1 VEAGAL
7 KNPVLRARRNRTDR
21 IGDPLLRGLS
31 GLAAALA
38 VAVIAGIAY
47 EVIHLAWPA
56 IQEFGIKFVT
66 TNDWNP
72 VTKNFGAAP
81 FLYGT
86 VVTSFIALLFAAP
99 LSIAISIYLTELAP
113 RRIRRPVAT
122 LVDMLAAIPTVIL
135 GLWGILVLGPFMK
148 DTIQPA
154 LHSLFGFL
162 PIFAGD
168 PSAFSYLTAAAVLT
182 IMATPIITSVTREVF
197 ETVPGDLKE
206 ASYALGATRW
216 EMVRQVVLPYSKS
229 GIVGAVIL
237 GLGRAIGEAIAVAQV
252 IGGATL
258 INASLFHTGGTMA
271 AHIAATFQGTTSQLQ
286 KASLAYI
293 GLILLV
299 FAVIVNVIARIIVQ
313 RGTLKDVDLDV
324 DIEPDIGAAA
334 TQAAPL

>member
-7 KNPVLRARRNRTDR
+7 SNPVLRARRNLTDR

-38 VAVIAGIAY
+38 VAAIAGIAY
-47 EVIHLAWPA
+47 EVIQLAQPA
-56 IQEFGIKFVT
+56 ISEFGLKFIT

-72 VTKNFGAAP
+72 VAKRFGAAP

-86 VVTSFIALLFAAP
+86 VVTSFIALILAAP

-113 RRIRRPVAT
+113 RQIRRPVAT
-122 LVDMLAAIPTVIL
+122 LIDMLAAIPTVIL
-135 GLWGILVLGPFMK
+135 GLWGILVLGPFMR
-148 DTIQPA
+148 DTIEPA
-154 LHSLFGFL
+154 LKSVLGFL

-168 PSAFSYLTAAAVLT
+168 PSAFGYLTAALILT

-216 EMVRQVVLPYSKS
+216 EMVRQVVLPYSRA
-229 GIVGAVIL
+229 GIVGAIIL

-252 IGGATL
+252 IGGASL
-258 INASLFHTGGTMA
+258 INASLFHTGGTLA
-271 AHIAATFQGTTSQLQ
+271 AQIASQFQNSAGIQ
-286 KASLAYI
+286 KASLAYL

-299 FAVIVNVIARIIVQ
+299 FAVIVNVIARVIVQ
-313 RGTLKDVDLDV
+313 RGSRLSDVEV
-324 DIEPDIGAAA
+324 TETEAAA
-334 TQAAPL
+334 L

>member
-1 VEAGAL
+1 MEAGTL
-7 KNPVLRARRNRTDR
+7 SNPVLRARRNLTDR

-56 IQEFGIKFVT
+56 ISKFGIGFVT

-72 VTKNFGAAP
+72 NPLVQRFGAAP

-86 VVTSFIALLFAAP
+86 FVTSFIAILFAAP

-135 GLWGILVLGPFMK
+135 GLWGILVLGPFMH
-148 DTIQPA
+148 DTIEPA
-154 LHSLFGFL
+154 LQSVLGFL
-162 PIFAGD
+162 PIFSGD
-168 PSAFSYLTAAAVLT
+168 PSAFGYLTAAVILT

-216 EMVRQVVLPYSKS
+216 EMVRQVVLPYSRP
-229 GIVGAVIL
+229 GIVGATIL

-252 IGGATL
+252 IGGAGL
-258 INASLFHTGGTMA
+258 INGSLFHTGGTLA
-271 AHIAATFQGTTSQLQ
+271 AQIASQFQGTTSELQ
-286 KASLAYI
+286 KASLAYL

-299 FAVIVNVIARIIVQ
+299 FAVIVNVIARVIVQ
-313 RGTLKDVDLDV
+313 RGKIKDVV
-324 DIEPDIGAAA
+324 TETEAAA
-334 TQAAPL
+334 L

>member
-7 KNPVLRARRNRTDR
+7 STPVLRARRNLPDR

-38 VAVIAGIAY
+38 VLVIVGIVY
-47 EVIHLAWPA
+47 ETIHLASPA
-56 IQEFGIKFVT
+56 ISEFGLGFVT

-72 VTKNFGAAP
+72 VAESFGAVP

-86 VVTSFIALLFAAP
+86 AVTSLIALLFAAP

-113 RRIRRPVAT
+113 RAVRRPVAT

-135 GLWGILVLGPFMK
+135 GLWGILVLGPFLR
-148 DTIQPA
+148 DTIEPA
-154 LHSLFGFL
+154 LHSALGFL
-162 PIFAGD
+162 PIFDGD
-168 PSAFSYLTAAAVLT
+168 PSAFGYLTAACILT

-206 ASYALGATRW
+206 GAYALGATRW
-216 EMVRQVVLPYSKS
+216 EMVRTVVLPYSRP
-229 GIVGAVIL
+229 GIVGATIL

-252 IGGATL
+252 IGGATGL
-258 INASLFHTGGTMA
+258 NVSLFHTGGTLA
-271 AHIAATFQGTTSQLQ
+271 ATIAAQFQGAPSQLQ
-286 KASLAYI
+286 KASLAYL

-299 FAVIVNVIARIIVQ
+299 FAVIVNVIARIVVQ
-313 RGTLKDVDLDV
+313 RGTLKDT
-324 DIEPDIGAAA
+324 DIIPTGVEA
-334 TQAAPL
+334 L